1 MFTRDSLIRIT
12 AVCCALWLSACG
24 GGKPA
29 DGVPGA
35 PSGLKTSAAGLRVT
49 MSWDPPTTGGKPT
62 GYLIESGSASGLS
75 DIEKGIATTTP
86 SFSAEKVGPG
96 TYYVRV
102 RAKNDAGSGPPS
114 NESIL
119 VVPRE

>member
-1 MFTRDSLIRIT
+1 LTTT
-12 AVCCALWLSACG
+12 AAV
-24 GGKPA
+24 
-29 DGVPGA
+29 
-35 PSGLKTSAAGLRVT
+35 LKVT
-49 MSWDPPTTGGKPT
+49 MSWEPPTTGGKPT

-75 DIEKGIATTTP
+75 DIEKGIPTATP

-102 RAKNDAGSGPPS
+102 RAVNAAGSGPPS
-114 NESIL
+114 NESVL